1 MAQPEPLAMTLG
13 EFTAGF
19 DLNSEPSREVL
30 LRRVRWHVLDVV
42 GLAYAA
48 WAAGDGFAGKLVAG
62 LASEL
67 TGGCTVIGSA
77 KRGSPSI
84 AALING
90 SLAHGFDFDDHDMLT
105 VMHCEAFTT
114 ACALA
119 VAERRGL
126 SGRALAEAWVVC
138 GEIALR
144 LASGP
149 LGGHGLYS
157 AGFHNTAVFGTLGAA
172 AGAAKL
178 LGLDA
183 ERTATAIALAVSFA
197 SGTSVGWLTGSGRNK
212 TPQAGW
218 AAHGGIVAASMASAG
233 YPCALSTL
241 DEPRGFFDAHA
252 WRDGWSSEP
261 ILDGLGGDWRIAR
274 QAIKLFPCGSM
285 IQATAEGVQELVRR
299 EHIDA
304 KELQSGE
311 LTVPAQFRE
320 VIEGMGPSLYR
331 PPSGPASIGSWPCV
345 AARIILEGRYGLE
358 HRTDEAVRDPK
369 MLAVADRL
377 QVLIDEENLGLPL
390 DQRPAA
396 VTLTTSRGTFS
407 QTVSIDAGQHERL
420 TEDRVVEK
428 FRANALLSLSPE
440 QVRRIEAA
448 VLALDQLQDVHLL
461 TEVLAPRRA

>member
-1 MAQPEPLAMTLG
+1 MSRSEPLAITLG
-13 EFTAGF
+13 DFAAGF
-19 DLNSEPSREVL
+19 DLNSEPSRELL
-30 LRRVRWHVLDVV
+30 LRRVRWHVLDAV

-48 WAAGDGFAGKLVAG
+48 WAADDDFAGKLLAG
-62 LASEL
+62 LESEH
-67 TGGCTVIGSA
+67 
-77 KRGSPSI
+77 GSPSI

-105 VMHCEAFTT
+105 VMHCEAFAT

-144 LASGP
+144 LAAGP
-149 LGGHGLYS
+149 KGAHGLYS
-157 AGFHNTAVFGTLGAA
+157 AGFHNTAVFGTIGAA

-178 LGLDA
+178 LGLDS
-183 ERTATAIALAVSFA
+183 EQTATAIALAVSFA

-218 AAHGGIVAASMASAG
+218 AAHGGTVAASMASAG

-252 WRDGWSSEP
+252 WRDGWSPEP
-261 ILDGLGGDWRIAR
+261 ILDGLGRDWRIAR

-285 IQATAEGVQELVRR
+285 IQATAEGTQELVRR
-299 EHIDA
+299 ERIHA
-304 KELQSGE
+304 EELHSGE
-311 LTVPAQFRE
+311 LKVPAQFRE
-320 VIEGMGPSLYR
+320 VIDGMGPSLYR

-358 HRTDEAVRDPK
+358 HRTDEAIRDPR

-377 QVLIDEENLGLPL
+377 RVVVDEDNLDLPL
-390 DQRPAA
+390 DQRPAT
-396 VTLTTSRGTFS
+396 VTVTTSRGIFS
-407 QTVSIDAGQHERL
+407 HTVSIDAGQYERL
-420 TEDRVVEK
+420 TQDLVVAK
-428 FRANALLSLSPE
+428 FRANASLSLSPD
-440 QVRRIEAA
+440 QVPRIEAA
-448 VLALDQLQDVHLL
+448 VLALDEVEDVHQL
-461 TEVLAPRRA
+461 TDVLEPVPVATGTESE

>member
-67 TGGCTVIGSA
+67 TGSCTVIGSA

-84 AALING
+84 TALING

-172 AGAAKL
+172 
-178 LGLDA
+178 
-183 ERTATAIALAVSFA
+183 
-197 SGTSVGWLTGSGRNK
+197 
-212 TPQAGW
+212 
-218 AAHGGIVAASMASAG
+218 
-233 YPCALSTL
+233 
-241 DEPRGFFDAHA
+241 
-252 WRDGWSSEP
+252 
-261 ILDGLGGDWRIAR
+261 
-274 QAIKLFPCGSM
+274 
-285 IQATAEGVQELVRR
+285 
-299 EHIDA
+299 
-304 KELQSGE
+304 
-311 LTVPAQFRE
+311 
-320 VIEGMGPSLYR
+320 
-331 PPSGPASIGSWPCV
+331 
-345 AARIILEGRYGLE
+345 
-358 HRTDEAVRDPK
+358 
-369 MLAVADRL
+369 
-377 QVLIDEENLGLPL
+377 
-390 DQRPAA
+390 
-396 VTLTTSRGTFS
+396 
-407 QTVSIDAGQHERL
+407 
-420 TEDRVVEK
+420 
-428 FRANALLSLSPE
+428 
-440 QVRRIEAA
+440 
-448 VLALDQLQDVHLL
+448 
-461 TEVLAPRRA
+461 